1 MYVGSV
7 VGMGGGGGM
16 AWGGVWWQY
25 EGAEVG
31 WGADRGG
38 AGWWRVEVGMEVG
51 TGVSEGGA
59 RPLW

>member
-1 MYVGSV
+1 
-7 VGMGGGGGM
+7 M